1 MVLMDLMLPVTY
13 VMQLQVQLN
22 LHHVLVL
29 VMLIHVKQDIMLQ
42 LVMDVLDVQL
52 TD

>member
-1 MVLMDLMLPVTY
+1 MLPVTY

-29 VMLIHVKQDIMLQ
+29 VMLIHVTQDIMLQ